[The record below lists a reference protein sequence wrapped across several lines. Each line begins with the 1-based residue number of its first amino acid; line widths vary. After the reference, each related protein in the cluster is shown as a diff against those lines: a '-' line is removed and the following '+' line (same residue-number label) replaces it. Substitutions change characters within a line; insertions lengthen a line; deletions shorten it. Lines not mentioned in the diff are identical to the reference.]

1 MEITTLKKWLKSPT
15 LKAGAITAAMVMSQ
29 AAMAQSVGGANL
41 SGLCIIPQI
50 LKYIVGIVAMGAL
63 LLWAVAHMNSK
74 NELSDLTIKIAV
86 PCVLAGI
93 VGYLI
98 TQFGLSASCSGI

>member
-1 MEITTLKKWLKSPT
+1 MAFTKLKQLHKSPT
-15 LKAGAITAAMVMSQ
+15 LKAALITATMVVSQ
-29 AAMAQSVGGANL
+29 AAFAQSVGGANL

-63 LLWAVAHMNSK
+63 LMWAVAHMNSK

-98 TQFGLSASCSGI
+98 AQFGLQASCSGI